1 MSDIVLGIRLVAN
14 ADGFVGTVKVSRD
27 ELDKL
32 TQSHEK
38 AERATRK
45 GSSAAVEFV
54 KGLAGYDVIKT
65 ATVALIDYAKEAV
78 TLAARYE
85 TLGVVMGVVGRQ
97 AGYSAREMDQY
108 SEAVRRQGITMIE
121 SRDTVIKMA
130 QAHLDLGMASKLARA
145 AQDAAVLGGVNSS
158 QALATMIHGIQSAQT
173 DVLRTIGI
181 NVNFE
186 TSYKLLAKQ
195 LGVTTEQ
202 LSEQQK
208 MQARANAVMES
219 GTTIAGSYE
228 AAMGTAGKQM
238 ASLARYG
245 EDLKVLRGEI
255 FTEALLIAVNAYT
268 DSLKEANTETR
279 RLAEEGKLKEW
290 GRDLIMVFAT
300 VSDVIRAAWAAVS
313 QSVEASAVV
322 LLQSINAVAQVAKWT
337 PGGALANWASGG
349 GAGKISEFTDAFTG
363 RANERMQ
370 ERLQMKWMRDEAG
383 DFFGRKD
390 IDDAERA
397 LSRQEDDRDMALARA
412 MGVRPRAAGGE
423 AGGKR
428 KLSEYDQLIKSIH
441 ERTAA
446 AQLDLNTEEKLTE
459 GQKFAVKVL
468 SDLRDGYLK
477 LGQAQKVKV
486 AAALEDMIA
495 TEKAIAS
502 EERRKKL
509 IAESNQELF
518 KHIDAQEKN
527 VVGILDAAAAIERE
541 VQNFDKTTLQI
552 MGQDQERQRLNRTI
566 REGAGAMTDELEALD
581 LLIRAGDARLDKHW
595 GKAIEDQ
602 MTASSK
608 NFDDDVKRSADNLE
622 RSLTDSIMRGFER
635 GEDFG
640 RSFWRAMQNYA
651 RTTVLTPI
659 VKMMVDP
666 WAQPLAAAATGLGQ
680 TLVDALGGG
689 KRSAMDYPDF
699 LLPGA
704 STLSLVEHGG
714 GLVGLDYAP
723 TRRVPSALFA
733 DAPRLHAGLAADEFP
748 AILQSGERV
757 IPRGGASA
765 TVNAPLNVNIDARG
779 AAPGVEAQ
787 IMATLR
793 RELPGMLFQHRRA
806 LGSILAAN
814 RREAGGRG

>member
-32 TQSHEK
+32 AQAHEK
-38 AERATRK
+38 TEQATRK
-45 GSSAAVEFV
+45 GSSAAIEFV

-65 ATVALIDYAKEAV
+65 AALALIDYAKEAV

-130 QAHLDLGMASKLARA
+130 QAHLDLGMASKLART
-145 AQDAAVLGGVNSS
+145 AQDAAVIGGVNSS

-186 TSYKLLAKQ
+186 ASYKLLAKQ

-202 LSEQQK
+202 LSEQHK

-238 ASLARYG
+238 ASLARYS

-300 VSDVIRAAWAAVS
+300 AADVIRAAWAAVS
-313 QSVEASAVV
+313 QNVEASAVV

-349 GAGKISEFTDAFTG
+349 GAGKISEFTDAFTA

-370 ERLQMKWMRDEAG
+370 ERLQMKWMRDEAR

-390 IDDAERA
+390 ADDAERA

-412 MGVRPRAAGGE
+412 MGWKPRAAGGE
-423 AGGKR
+423 TGGKG

-486 AAALEDMIA
+486 AGALEEMIA

-502 EERRKKL
+502 EERHKKL

-518 KHIDAQEKN
+518 KHIDAQDK
-527 VVGILDAAAAIERE
+527 VVAGILDQAEAIERE
-541 VQNFDKTTLQI
+541 VQMYGKSRSAIMDEDIALLELQ
-552 MGQDQERQRLNRTI
+552 RTI
-566 REGAGAMTDELEALD
+566 KAGEGANTAALEALD
-581 LLIRAGDARLDKHW
+581 REIRARQQLRELVVGDEV
-595 GKAIEDQ
+595 KAAMHYGPNSFDQ
-602 MTASSK
+602 EVAK
-608 NFDDDVKRSADNLE
+608 SAENLE

-640 RSFWRAMQNYA
+640 RSFFEAMKNYA
-651 RTTVLTPI
+651 RTTILTPL
-659 VKMMVDP
+659 VKLTVDP
-666 WAQPLAAAATGLGQ
+666 FAQPLAAAASGLAKGLAGYFDPLQ
-680 TLVDALGGG
+680 AEARDLQVAYADAHI
-689 KRSAMDYPDF
+689 
-699 LLPGA
+699 
-704 STLSLVEHGG
+704 EHSG
-714 GLVGLDYAP
+714 GLVGVDSAA

-733 DAPRLHAGLAADEFP
+733 DAPRLHSGLAADEFP

-757 IPRGGASA
+757 IPRGGSTA

-787 IMATLR
+787 IMATLK

-806 LGSILAAN
+806 LGSILAAQ

>member
-1 MSDIVLGIRLVAN
+1 VSDIVLGIRLVAN

-32 TQSHEK
+32 AQAHEK
-38 AERATRK
+38 TEQATRK
-45 GSSAAVEFV
+45 GSSAAIEFV

-65 ATVALIDYAKEAV
+65 AALALIDYAKEAV

-130 QAHLDLGMASKLARA
+130 QAHLDLGMASKLART
-145 AQDAAVLGGVNSS
+145 AQDAAVIGGVNSS

-186 TSYKLLAKQ
+186 ASYKLLAKQ

-202 LSEQQK
+202 LSEQHK

-238 ASLARYG
+238 ASLARYS

-300 VSDVIRAAWAAVS
+300 AADVIRAAWAAVS
-313 QSVEASAVV
+313 QNVEASAVV

-349 GAGKISEFTDAFTG
+349 GAGKISEFTDAFTA

-370 ERLQMKWMRDEAG
+370 ERLQMKWMRDEAR

-390 IDDAERA
+390 ADDAERA

-412 MGVRPRAAGGE
+412 MGWKPRAAGGE
-423 AGGKR
+423 TGGKG

-486 AAALEDMIA
+486 AGALEEMIA

-502 EERRKKL
+502 EERHKKL
-509 IAESNQELF
+509 IAESTANEILACLDVKTKTRDFPMVELLTLIVDNAPDICNGGKKKAAMAYRVITAF
-518 KHIDAQEKN
+518 EGKAPGDIVEVSKEAIQRAQGERAKDKATATTIIETAGGAAGIPLGPIGL
-527 VVGILDAAAAIERE
+527 GIL
-541 VQNFDKTTLQI
+541 
-552 MGQDQERQRLNRTI
+552 G
-566 REGAGAMTDELEALD
+566 GAG
-581 LLIRAGDARLDKHW
+581 
-595 GKAIEDQ
+595 
-602 MTASSK
+602 
-608 NFDDDVKRSADNLE
+608 
-622 RSLTDSIMRGFER
+622 
-635 GEDFG
+635 
-640 RSFWRAMQNYA
+640 
-651 RTTVLTPI
+651 
-659 VKMMVDP
+659 
-666 WAQPLAAAATGLGQ
+666 PLAAA
-680 TLVDALGGG
+680 
-689 KRSAMDYPDF
+689 
-699 LLPGA
+699 
-704 STLSLVEHGG
+704 
-714 GLVGLDYAP
+714 
-723 TRRVPSALFA
+723 
-733 DAPRLHAGLAADEFP
+733 LAAMRIIPFLP
-748 AILQSGERV
+748 LRMPVAWQRAICRGLQ
-757 IPRGGASA
+757 PRKRLCPC
-765 TVNAPLNVNIDARG
+765 VK
-779 AAPGVEAQ
+779 
-787 IMATLR
+787 
-793 RELPGMLFQHRRA
+793 
-806 LGSILAAN
+806 
-814 RREAGGRG
+814 